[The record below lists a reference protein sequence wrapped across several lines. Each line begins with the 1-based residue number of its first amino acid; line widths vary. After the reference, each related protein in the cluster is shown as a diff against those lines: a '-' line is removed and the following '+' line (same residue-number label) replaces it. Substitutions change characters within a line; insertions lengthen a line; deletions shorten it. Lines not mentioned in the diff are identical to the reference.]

1 MARKKRHIR
10 ADLAREGFS
19 NCGGKGDHT
28 VWVHPLMPGPGHV
41 SVDSKDGDDAKPYD
55 ECNLRRALHD
65 LEEARKRLNS
75 SKGTR
80 HEQPVFD

>member
-28 VWVHPLMPGPGHV
+28 VWVHPLVPGHV

-55 ECNLRRALHD
+55 ERNLRRALHD
-65 LEEARKRLNS
+65 LEEARKRLKQQQGNQ
-75 SKGTR
+75 T
-80 HEQPVFD
+80 